1 MKNIPSID
9 EMINAGKTLPEIQ
22 AELRKIVAARDEAAL
37 KAQKDAEKQAKV
49 KEARSNVAKALADY
63 CIAIGVPFAQHNDL
77 MVSFNKALD
86 EYEKELELWLKLMEK
101 VSTESKPKPKTKSTL
116 GTVDLEDALAQLR
129 SFADSL

>member
-63 CIAIGVPFAQHNDL
+63 CIAIGVPFTQHNDL

-101 VSTESKPKPKTKSTL
+101 VPTESKSKTKSTL
-116 GTVDLEDALAQLR
+116 DTLSLEDALAQLR

>member
-49 KEARSNVAKALADY
+49 KEARSNVVKALADY
-63 CIAIGVPFAQHNDL
+63 CVAIGVPFTQRNDL
-77 MVSFNKALD
+77 MVSFNKSLD

-101 VSTESKPKPKTKSTL
+101 VSTESKPKTKSTL
-116 GTVDLEDALAQLR
+116 GTIDLEDALAQLR

>member
-22 AELRKIVAARDEAAL
+22 TELRKIVAARDEAAL
-37 KAQKDAEKQAKV
+37 KEQKDAEKQAKI

-63 CIAIGVPFAQHNDL
+63 CIAIGVPFTQHNDL

-101 VSTESKPKPKTKSTL
+101 VPTESKPKTKSTL
-116 GTVDLEDALAQLR
+116 DTLSLEDALAQLR

>member
-1 MKNIPSID
+1 MNNVLSID
-9 EMINAGKTLPEIQ
+9 EMIKAGKTLPEIQ

-49 KEARSNVAKALADY
+49 KEARSAAVTALVDY
-63 CIAIGVPFAQHNDL
+63 GIAIGMPASERNDL

-86 EYEKELELWLKLMEK
+86 EYEKELAPWLKVIEK
-101 VSTESKPKPKTKSTL
+101 VPAEPKSRSTL
-116 GTVDLEDALAQLR
+116 DTISLENALAQLR

>member
-9 EMINAGKTLPEIQ
+9 EMINAGKTLSEIQ

-63 CIAIGVPFAQHNDL
+63 CIAIGVPFTQRNDL

-101 VSTESKPKPKTKSTL
+101 VSTESKPKTKSTL

>member
-1 MKNIPSID
+1 MKNTLSID

-63 CIAIGVPFAQHNDL
+63 CIAIGVPFTQHNDL

-101 VSTESKPKPKTKSTL
+101 VSTESKPKTKSTL

>member
-1 MKNIPSID
+1 MKNTLSID
-9 EMINAGKTLPEIQ
+9 EMIKAGKTLPEIQ

-63 CIAIGVPFAQHNDL
+63 CIAIGVPFTQHNDL
-77 MVSFNKALD
+77 MISFNKALD

-101 VSTESKPKPKTKSTL
+101 VSTESKPKTKSTL

>member
-63 CIAIGVPFAQHNDL
+63 CIAIGVPFTQHNDL

-86 EYEKELELWLKLMEK
+86 EHEKELELWLKLMEK
-101 VSTESKPKPKTKSTL
+101 VSTGPKPKTKSVL

>member
-1 MKNIPSID
+1 MKDIPSID

-63 CIAIGVPFAQHNDL
+63 CIAIGVPFTQRNDL

-86 EYEKELELWLKLMEK
+86 EYEKELELYLKLIEK
-101 VSTESKPKPKTKSTL
+101 VPPKPKSETL
-116 GTVDLEDALAQLR
+116 LNTVDLEDALAQLR

>member
-1 MKNIPSID
+1 MKNTLSID
-9 EMINAGKTLPEIQ
+9 EMIKAGKTLPEIQ

-37 KAQKDAEKQAKV
+37 KAQKDAEKQAKI

-63 CIAIGVPFAQHNDL
+63 CIAIGVPFTQHNDL

-101 VSTESKPKPKTKSTL
+101 VPTESKPKTKSTL
-116 GTVDLEDALAQLR
+116 DTLSLEDALAQLR

>member
-1 MKNIPSID
+1 MKNTLSID
-9 EMINAGKTLPEIQ
+9 EMIKAGKTLPEIQ
-22 AELRKIVAARDEAAL
+22 TELRKIVAARDEAAL

-63 CIAIGVPFAQHNDL
+63 CIAIGVPFTQHNDL

-101 VSTESKPKPKTKSTL
+101 VSTESKPKTKSTL

>member
-63 CIAIGVPFAQHNDL
+63 CIAIGVPFTQRNDL

-101 VSTESKPKPKTKSTL
+101 VSTESKPKTKSTL

>member
-9 EMINAGKTLPEIQ
+9 EMINAGKTLSEIQ
-22 AELRKIVAARDEAAL
+22 TELRKIVAARDEAAL
-37 KAQKDAEKQAKV
+37 KAQKDAERQAKV
-49 KEARSNVAKALADY
+49 KEARSAAVTALVDY
-63 CIAIGVPFAQHNDL
+63 GIAIGMPASERNNL

-101 VSTESKPKPKTKSTL
+101 VSTTESKPKTKSTL

>member
-1 MKNIPSID
+1 MKNTLSID
-9 EMINAGKTLPEIQ
+9 EMIKAGKTLPEIQ

-63 CIAIGVPFAQHNDL
+63 CIAIGVPFTQRNDL

-101 VSTESKPKPKTKSTL
+101 VPTESKSKTKSTL
-116 GTVDLEDALAQLR
+116 DTLSLEDALAQLR

>member
-1 MKNIPSID
+1 MNNTLSID

-37 KAQKDAEKQAKV
+37 KAQKDAEKQAKI

-63 CIAIGVPFAQHNDL
+63 CVAIGVPFTQRNDL

-101 VSTESKPKPKTKSTL
+101 VSTTESKPKTKSTL

>member
-63 CIAIGVPFAQHNDL
+63 CIAIGVPFTQQNDL

-86 EYEKELELWLKLMEK
+86 EYEKELELWIKLMEK
-101 VSTESKPKPKTKSTL
+101 VSTESKPKTKSTL

>member
-63 CIAIGVPFAQHNDL
+63 CIAIGVPFTQHNDL
-77 MVSFNKALD
+77 MISFNKALD

-101 VSTESKPKPKTKSTL
+101 VSTESKPKTKSTL

>member
-1 MKNIPSID
+1 MKNISSID

-63 CIAIGVPFAQHNDL
+63 CIAIGVPFTQHNDL

-86 EYEKELELWLKLMEK
+86 EYEKELELWLKLIEK
-101 VSTESKPKPKTKSTL
+101 VSIESKPKTKSTL
-116 GTVDLEDALAQLR
+116 GTVDLEDALA
-129 SFADSL
+129 

>member
-22 AELRKIVAARDEAAL
+22 TELRKIVAARDEAAL
-37 KAQKDAEKQAKV
+37 KEQKDAEKQAKI

-63 CIAIGVPFAQHNDL
+63 CIAIGVPFTQQNDL
-77 MVSFNKALD
+77 IVSFNKALN

-101 VSTESKPKPKTKSTL
+101 VSTTESKPKTKSTL

>member
-1 MKNIPSID
+1 MNKNPSID

-37 KAQKDAEKQAKV
+37 KAQKNTEKQAKV
-49 KEARSNVAKALADY
+49 KEARSNVAKALVDY
-63 CIAIGVPFAQHNDL
+63 CIAIGVPFTQQNDL

-101 VSTESKPKPKTKSTL
+101 VSTESKPKTKSTL

>member
-1 MKNIPSID
+1 MNNVLSID
-9 EMINAGKTLPEIQ
+9 EMIKAGKTLPEIQ

-49 KEARSNVAKALADY
+49 KEARSAAVTALVDY
-63 CIAIGVPFAQHNDL
+63 GIAIGMPASERNNL

-86 EYEKELELWLKLMEK
+86 EYEKELAPWLKVIEK
-101 VSTESKPKPKTKSTL
+101 VPAEPKSRSTL
-116 GTVDLEDALAQLR
+116 DTISLENALAQLR

>member
-63 CIAIGVPFAQHNDL
+63 CIAIGVPFTQHNDL

-101 VSTESKPKPKTKSTL
+101 VSTESKPKTKSTL

>member
-1 MKNIPSID
+1 MKNTLSID
-9 EMINAGKTLPEIQ
+9 EMIKAGKTLPEIQ
-22 AELRKIVAARDEAAL
+22 TELRKIVAARDEAAL

-63 CIAIGVPFAQHNDL
+63 CIAIGVPFTQHNDL

-101 VSTESKPKPKTKSTL
+101 VSTESKPKAKSTL
-116 GTVDLEDALAQLR
+116 GTIDLEDALAQLR

>member
-1 MKNIPSID
+1 MKNTLSID
-9 EMINAGKTLPEIQ
+9 EMIKAGKTLPEIQ
-22 AELRKIVAARDEAAL
+22 TELRKIVAARDEAAL

-63 CIAIGVPFAQHNDL
+63 CIAIGVPFTQHNDL

-101 VSTESKPKPKTKSTL
+101 VPTESKPKTKSTL
-116 GTVDLEDALAQLR
+116 DNLSLEDALAQLR

>member
-1 MKNIPSID
+1 MKNTLSID
-9 EMINAGKTLPEIQ
+9 EMIKAGKTLPEIQ
-22 AELRKIVAARDEAAL
+22 TELRKIVAARDEAAL

-63 CIAIGVPFAQHNDL
+63 CIAIGVPFTQHNDL
-77 MVSFNKALD
+77 MVSFNKALN

-101 VSTESKPKPKTKSTL
+101 VPTESKSKTKSTL
-116 GTVDLEDALAQLR
+116 DTLSLEDALAQLR

>member
-37 KAQKDAEKQAKV
+37 KAQKDAEKQTKV

-63 CIAIGVPFAQHNDL
+63 CIAIGVPFTQHNDL

-101 VSTESKPKPKTKSTL
+101 VSTESKPKTKSTL